1 MKMNRIAA
9 AALAGTMLTAP
20 VLAEDAAWTPPTV
33 TQEEMDDCRSGLL
46 SGMDA
51 LEDSLS
57 ALEGW
62 YYGQILRG
70 EPLYP
75 PAYGKV
81 LTSAVTID
89 EVRRVLEQYSYS
101 VGYVVTARPGT
112 EGKGT
117 PDEE

>member
-1 MKMNRIAA
+1 MMIDSGVEPGKVMQAEAA
-9 AALAGTMLTAP
+9 M
-20 VLAEDAAWTPPTV
+20 LAEWEGLKKGPI

-81 LTSAVTID
+81 LTSAVPID

>member
-1 MKMNRIAA
+1 
-9 AALAGTMLTAP
+9 
-20 VLAEDAAWTPPTV
+20 
-33 TQEEMDDCRSGLL
+33 MDDCRSGLL

-89 EVRRVLEQYSYS
+89 EVRRVLEQYKASAPKSNPLESDYMEDLHLLHDGEEDWS
-101 VGYVVTARPGT
+101 LVGRH
-112 EGKGT
+112 
-117 PDEE
+117 

>member
-1 MKMNRIAA
+1 MRVRRDYGDKNCIGRNVVSLRKEKNIKQKIL
-9 AALAGTMLTAP
+9 LAQLQLKGI
-20 VLAEDAAWTPPTV
+20 DIG
-33 TQEEMDDCRSGLL
+33 QS
-46 SGMDA
+46 
-51 LEDSLS
+51 SLS

-89 EVRRVLEQYSYS
+89 EVRRVLERYSYS

-112 EGKGT
+112 EGKGD